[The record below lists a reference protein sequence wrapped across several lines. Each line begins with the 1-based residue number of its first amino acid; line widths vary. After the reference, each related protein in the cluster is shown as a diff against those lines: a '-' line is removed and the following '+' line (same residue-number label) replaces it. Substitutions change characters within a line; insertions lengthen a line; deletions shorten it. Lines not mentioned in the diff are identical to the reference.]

1 MDFRKLI
8 GFGKNSFV
16 ISLPKAWVQKNKL
29 KKGDPIY
36 IEESDGDITLYPA
49 IKEEEAAKEIV
60 INVDGKSIKEIKR
73 ELVPAYINN
82 FTTIILAGKE
92 LKKRAKQIRDLIH
105 DLVALETIEQTSDK
119 IITKSFLNVKEL
131 SVKDLIRK
139 METITRA
146 MIADSKSV
154 ISKGSY
160 ENIRH
165 RDDDVNRLYYLLLR
179 ILKYA
184 LNNPSL
190 ASNYFKMSSA
200 DILDVWRMAYVIE
213 EIADE
218 AKRTARYLRLVK
230 LNKADKKRLID
241 LLSLIEDTYL
251 NTMKAYYTGDRDLI
265 YRMARRKS
273 EIIKQCDEL
282 NENMWNKK
290 YVPTVIEKFK
300 FMAAATH
307 NIGRIIYT

>member
-1 MDFRKLI
+1 MEFRKLI
-8 GFGKNSFV
+8 GFGKNSYI

-36 IEESDGDITLYPA
+36 IEERDGDISLYPG
-49 IKEEEAAKEIV
+49 IKEESDAKEIT
-60 INVDGKSIKEIKR
+60 IDVDGKSIKEIKR

-82 FTTIILAGKE
+82 FTTIMLTGKE

-105 DLVALETIEQTSDK
+105 DLVALEIIEQTSEK
-119 IITKSFLNVKEL
+119 IITKSFLNAKEL

-139 METITRA
+139 MEIMTRA
-146 MIADSKSV
+146 MISDSKSV
-154 ISKGSY
+154 ISESSY

-200 DILDVWRMAYVIE
+200 AILDAWRIAYVLE

-218 AKRTARYLRLVK
+218 AKRTARYLALVRLS
-230 LNKADKKRLID
+230 NADKKSLID
-241 LLSLIEDTYL
+241 LLSLVEDTYL
-251 NTMKAYYTGDRDLI
+251 NTMKAYYTDDRELI
-265 YRMARRKS
+265 YRMARRKA

-282 NENMWNKK
+282 YEHMWNKK

-307 NIGRIIYT
+307 NIGRIVYT

>member
-36 IEESDGDITLYPA
+36 IEENDGDIRLFPGL
-49 IKEEEAAKEIV
+49 KEDDGNKEITLD
-60 INVDGKSIKEIKR
+60 VDGKSIKEIKR

-82 FTTIILAGKE
+82 FTTIILTGKE

-105 DLVALETIEQTSDK
+105 DLVALEIIEQTSDK
-119 IITKSFLNVKEL
+119 VITKSFLNVKEL

-139 METITRA
+139 METMTRA

-154 ISKGSY
+154 IGEGSY

-200 DILDVWRMAYVIE
+200 DILDTWRMAYVIE

-218 AKRTARYLRLVK
+218 AKRVARYLRLVK
-230 LNKADKKRLID
+230 LNKADKKKLID

-251 NTMKAYYTGDRDLI
+251 NTMKAYYTDDKDLI
-265 YRMARRKS
+265 YKMARRKS

-282 NENMWNKK
+282 YGHMWNKK